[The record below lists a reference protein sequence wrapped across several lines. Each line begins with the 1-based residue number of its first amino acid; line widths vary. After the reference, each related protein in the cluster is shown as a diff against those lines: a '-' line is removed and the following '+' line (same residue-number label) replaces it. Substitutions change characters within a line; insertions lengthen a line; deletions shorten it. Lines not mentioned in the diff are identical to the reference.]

1 MRSFHSEQPILGN
14 TAAKLLHAEQAP
26 RLVRFRT
33 RRVGVL
39 DAPLHANFG
48 YAARIIDAGVV
59 FASGLGAHALV
70 HPAGPVPVEHLFLV
84 SFLSLLVV
92 NLFQAAR
99 LYEGTGVQAGTR
111 AIIAGLVIFMLCL
124 VVVPAAATKLTGWTA
139 FSDAWLLRWG
149 SLGFVALPAAR
160 LGLRGFAWWLAH
172 DRRFGRRFLV
182 VGDAEA
188 AREVVDFL
196 TDRGNVVVG
205 VVSDRPVAAKM
216 KASEQLEAE
225 VRGKRVDDVVIAL
238 PWQDTRR
245 MTEVMS
251 VLRQFPV
258 DVHLFPDRHNP
269 VMSSHGVCLL
279 GGVPLLHLSAR
290 PLGGARAFAKA
301 AEDKLLGGLAFVLA
315 LPLMAAIA
323 VLIRLESPGPAIYRQ
338 KRYGYNNE
346 IFTCFKFRTMVP
358 GSDGGGVVQA
368 CRDDPRVTRI
378 GRFLRRTSLDEL
390 PQLFN
395 VLNGTM
401 SLVGPRPHAVEHQN
415 YYQHLVD
422 QYRCRHRMKPG
433 ITGWAQVKG
442 FRGETKDLELMRK
455 RVEHD
460 LYYIENW
467 SFFLDLWIL
476 SLTPIICLWGRNAY

>member
-139 FSDAWLLRWG
+139 SSDAWLLRWG

-290 PLGGARAFAKA
+290 PLGGARA
-301 AEDKLLGGLAFVLA
+301 
-315 LPLMAAIA
+315 
-323 VLIRLESPGPAIYRQ
+323 SPRRP
-338 KRYGYNNE
+338 
-346 IFTCFKFRTMVP
+346 
-358 GSDGGGVVQA
+358 
-368 CRDDPRVTRI
+368 
-378 GRFLRRTSLDEL
+378 RTSCW
-390 PQLFN
+390 
-395 VLNGTM
+395 
-401 SLVGPRPHAVEHQN
+401 AAW
-415 YYQHLVD
+415 HLSW
-422 QYRCRHRMKPG
+422 P
-433 ITGWAQVKG
+433 
-442 FRGETKDLELMRK
+442 F
-455 RVEHD
+455 
-460 LYYIENW
+460 
-467 SFFLDLWIL
+467 
-476 SLTPIICLWGRNAY
+476 P